1 MDNITNITPMIKS
14 KSYIMEEMKKLIDGG
29 IPDGLRTDIKE
40 LDEIIR
46 LKLGTFVVMTGY
58 AGMGKSEFIDWLC
71 YKYHIKYGYKT
82 LYYSPENTTQLH
94 MPKLISKFSGKTFK
108 DLTKEER
115 YNVLGYIIDNFYF
128 FDERQE
134 DYIENII
141 TEAEYFIKEN
151 DIKIVVFEP
160 FNSFF
165 TKMSNG
171 NLFELNTIRIIL
183 TRLRSLAINNNVLV
197 ILTAHPK
204 KPTDNYQY
212 ATNDIAHSLDFKN
225 RADYSLSIHKK
236 KNDDVEINVDKVR
249 DKNYGKVGKCT
260 LSYDVA
266 SGNYYKNDEYNDVK
280 YTHEPFQIPILPK
293 SKDILDVDVGN
304 SNEKEER
311 LIQQNNNRTA

>member
-1 MDNITNITPMIKS
+1 MGNITNITPMIKS
-14 KSYIMEEMKKLIDGG
+14 KSYIMEEMRELINCG
-29 IPDGLRTDIKE
+29 IPDGLRTDVKK
-40 LDEIIR
+40 LDDIIR

-71 YKYHIKYGYKT
+71 YKYNVKYGYKT

-94 MPKLISKFSGKTFK
+94 LPKLTSKFTGKSYN
-108 DLTKEER
+108 DLSIEVR
-115 YNVLGYIIDNFYF
+115 DNVLEYITDNFYF

-134 DYIENII
+134 NYIEDII
-141 TEAEYFIKEN
+141 SEAERFIKEH

-160 FNSFF
+160 FNSFI
-165 TKMSNG
+165 TKMTNG

-204 KPTDNYQY
+204 KPTDNYLY

-225 RADYSLSIHKK
+225 RADYSLSIHRK
-236 KNDDVEINVDKVR
+236 KNKEVEINVDKVR
-249 DKNYGKVGKCT
+249 DKTFGKVGKCT
-260 LSYDVA
+260 LSYDMA
-266 SGNYYKNDEYNDVK
+266 SGNYYESDEYNDVE
-280 YTHEPFQIPILPK
+280 YVHEPFKIPILPQ

-311 LIQQNNNRTA
+311 LIQQNYNRIA